1 VQSVIFEMEKEGGGK
16 SMVGRKKKIK
26 DLTSVD
32 TVLSNFAGKPFKI
45 VMIFLSV
52 LVVVFPLYWLFTSAF
67 KQSQD
72 YLAYPPIIFP
82 LKFTL
87 DSFIEVFTRDEIF
100 KYFSNTVIISIV
112 TTVIT
117 ILMGSTAAYAISRG
131 AIGSRIRAAFGLWFL
146 IQKMYP
152 AIATAIP
159 VYLVIRAVGLM
170 DTNAALIIMNTSFN
184 LPLVI
189 WLMMGF
195 FQQFPIALEESA
207 KLDGCNFYT
216 RFFLIILPNTK
227 PGLIA
232 SAILT
237 FVATWNEF
245 LFAVI
250 LSIRR
255 AKTLPVVI
263 AGFITDRGLAWG
275 PMAATALI
283 TLVPVVIAVWSVQKD
298 FVSGMAMGA
307 VKG

>member
-1 VQSVIFEMEKEGGGK
+1 
-16 SMVGRKKKIK
+16 MVKPARRVR
-26 DLTSVD
+26 DYTSVD
-32 TVLSNFAGKPFKI
+32 SILSNFAGRPVKYLLI
-45 VMIFLSV
+45 VLSV
-52 LVVVFPLYWLFTSAF
+52 VSVLFPLYWLVTSAF
-67 KQSQD
+67 KLSQD
-72 YLAYPPIIFP
+72 YLAYPPVLLP
-82 LKFTL
+82 KQFTL
-87 DSFIEVFTRDEIF
+87 DSFREIF
-100 KYFSNTVIISIV
+100 ERDRLMVHLINSLSVSVI
-112 TTVIT
+112 TTVLT
-117 ILMGSTAAYAISRG
+117 TLFGSMAAYAVVRG
-131 AIGSRIRAAFGLWFL
+131 PIGKKARSFFGVWFL

-159 VYLVIRAVGLM
+159 VYLVIRSLGLM
-170 DTNAALIIMNTSFN
+170 DTRGALIVMNVSFN

-195 FQQFPIALEESA
+195 FEQTPYAMEESA
-207 KLDGCNFYT
+207 MLDGCSFAG
-216 RFFLIILPNTK
+216 RFFHIILPITR

-250 LSIRR
+250 LTIKR

-275 PMAATALI
+275 PMAATAFV
-283 TLVPVVIAVWSVQKD
+283 TLVPVVVLTFLVQKD
-298 FVSGMAMGA
+298 FVNGLAMGA